1 VVDFRPAREFLELA
15 DSITWDA
22 HKTLPVPMGAGM
34 FFCRSRLP
42 QEVFAVRPTYLPDSE
57 AGTEDAYQQTI
68 QWSRR
73 FIGLKVFLTLA
84 ELGAEGVAR
93 LIDHQASMA
102 QLLRESLAANGWR
115 IVNGSPLPLVCFGRD
130 EISADNIDHIAKAVV
145 PRGFGFRWL
154 ACQRGSSVCERVS
167 RITTHPRMTFNN

>member
-1 VVDFRPAREFLELA
+1 
-15 DSITWDA
+15 
-22 HKTLPVPMGAGM
+22 MGAGM

-145 PRGFGFRWL
+145 AEGIWISVARLPKGEQCLR
-154 ACQRGSSVCERVS
+154 AC
-167 RITTHPRMTFNN
+167 ITHHHASPDDVQQLVQAVNRAVQPC